1 MLRARAIRKRGQGL
15 NRYQTTDNRHQTK
28 DMGKFFLVSFFISG
42 MMVFFISYNAACPVY
57 LFSCNKPY

>member
-28 DMGKFFLVSFFISG
+28 DMGKFFLVSFFYFRHDGI
-42 MMVFFISYNAACPVY
+42 FHF
-57 LFSCNKPY
+57 L